1 MPVHLISFSVSRLL
15 QGGGIKVRS
24 MRRKTMERSFTKGK
38 RRRYLKRGFILLL
51 IILASGCSLGA
62 KPAYLVNQ
70 YTLEYTSPV
79 LKEMAQIN
87 ELIKVERFSTAQ
99 AFDSLMMV
107 YKEGPNLRNVDAY
120 NRWRTKPGD
129 MVTDNLSR
137 DLRNSG
143 LFRAVFSYNNNEET
157 RYLLEGQVDEFLE
170 VDEKDGRKAI
180 LTLSVTFL
188 DLKKEDTTDKVIFQR
203 DYRFIEPF
211 AEKTPEA
218 FAKGMSRAM
227 EKFSKQVISDI
238 FQAIKNR

>member
-1 MPVHLISFSVSRLL
+1 MPAHPISFSASRLL
-15 QGGGIKVRS
+15 QGGGIKVKSVR
-24 MRRKTMERSFTKGK
+24 GK
-38 RRRYLKRGFILLL
+38 IMKQFFIEGKKQEFPKLGFILLV
-51 IILASGCSLGA
+51 IILASGCGLGA

-70 YTLEYTSPV
+70 YTLEYTPPV

-87 ELIKVERFSTAQ
+87 ELIKVERFSVAQ

-129 MVTDNLSR
+129 MVTDNLGR

-143 LFRAVFSYNNNEET
+143 LFRAVFSYNNSDES

-170 VDEKDGRKAI
+170 VSEKDGRKAI
-180 LTLSVTFL
+180 LTLNVTFL
-188 DLKKEDTTDKVIFQR
+188 DLKKEDTVDKVIFQR

-211 AEKTPEA
+211 GEKTPEA

-227 EKFSKQVISDI
+227 EKFSKQVILDVY
-238 FQAIKNR
+238 QAIKNR

>member
-1 MPVHLISFSVSRLL
+1 M
-15 QGGGIKVRS
+15 
-24 MRRKTMERSFTKGK
+24 
-38 RRRYLKRGFILLL
+38 
-51 IILASGCSLGA
+51 ILASGCGLGA

-70 YTLEYTSPV
+70 YTLEYTPSV

-87 ELIKVERFSTAQ
+87 ELIKVERFSVAQ
-99 AFDSLMMV
+99 TFDSLMMV

-120 NRWRTKPGD
+120 NRWRTKAGD
-129 MVTDNLSR
+129 MVTDNLAR

-143 LFRAVFSYNNNEET
+143 LFRAIFSYNNSEET

-170 VDEKDGRKAI
+170 VSEKDGRKAI
-180 LTLSVTFL
+180 LTLNVTFL

-211 AEKTPEA
+211 GEKTPEA

-238 FQAIKNR
+238 YQAIKNR

>member
-1 MPVHLISFSVSRLL
+1 MK
-15 QGGGIKVRS
+15 Q
-24 MRRKTMERSFTKGK
+24 SFTKGK
-38 RRRYLKRGFILLL
+38 RQGCLKLGFILLF

-70 YTLEYTSPV
+70 YTLEYTPPV

-87 ELIKVERFSTAQ
+87 ELIKVERFSIAQ

-129 MVTDNLSR
+129 MVTDSLSR

-143 LFRAVFSYNNNEET
+143 LFRAVFSYNDNEET

-170 VDEKDGRKAI
+170 VSERDGRKAV
-180 LTLSVTFL
+180 LSLNVTFL
-188 DLKKEDTTDKVIFQR
+188 DLKKKDTIDKVIFQR
-203 DYRFIEPF
+203 DYRFIEPI
-211 AEKTPEA
+211 AEKTPGG
-218 FAKGMSRAM
+218 FAKGMSKAM
-227 EKFSKQVISDI
+227 EKFSKQVIPDVY
-238 FQAIKNR
+238 QAIKSR